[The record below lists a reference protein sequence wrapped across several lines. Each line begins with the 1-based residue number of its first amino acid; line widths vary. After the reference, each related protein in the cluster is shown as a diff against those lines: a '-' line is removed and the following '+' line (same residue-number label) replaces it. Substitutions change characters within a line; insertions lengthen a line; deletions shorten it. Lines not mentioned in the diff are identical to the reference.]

1 MIIMDYQIQLSTL
14 LSNIPRVILGFIVYF
29 IIKVLLQR
37 RYKIKVLNTIFEYC
51 FILIIILILKIT
63 GIIFGNF
70 GATSIFTGNV
80 NFSFNLFE
88 EGLSRATVL
97 NLVLFIP
104 FGFLAALAIK
114 KLREKWFYGLLVGMI
129 FSIIIEFLQSFIGR
143 YVQIDDIVMNTI
155 GSFIGYEISCLI
167 LVLVDKT
174 IKRGKNI
181 RTFCKPHKSRRWR
194 LRM

>member
-1 MIIMDYQIQLSTL
+1 MIIMNYQIQLSTL
-14 LSNIPRVILGFIVYF
+14 LSIIPMVILGFIVYF
-29 IIKVLLQR
+29 IIKALLQR
-37 RYKIKVLNTIFEYC
+37 SFKIKVLNAIFEYC

-70 GATSIFTGNV
+70 GATSIFAGNV

-97 NLVLFIP
+97 NLILFIP

-114 KLREKWFYGLLVGMI
+114 KLREQWFYGLLVGMI
-129 FSIIIEFLQSFIGR
+129 FSIIIEFLQSFTGR

-155 GSFIGYEISCLI
+155 GSFIGYGISCLI
-167 LVLVDKT
+167 LVLIDKT
-174 IKRGKNI
+174 IKQGKNI
-181 RTFCKPHKSRRWR
+181 GA
-194 LRM
+194 